1 MHSSAQQSRAGQ
13 EVNSPSSGHILQA
26 ERVGGRGTK
35 TLPIGL
41 ALPSSPGSGS
51 TDVQGHGQGIKF
63 MPMVPHAGAMIFLEY
78 AFLTCSRV

>member
-13 EVNSPSSGHILQA
+13 EVDSPLIWKHILQA

-41 ALPSSPGSGS
+41 ALPSSSGFWL
-51 TDVQGHGQGIKF
+51 H
-63 MPMVPHAGAMIFLEY
+63 
-78 AFLTCSRV
+78 